1 MIIPDLTAAILNG
14 NQQCYCDV
22 ESIPVQA
29 HYSASLTDVGTSVLT
44 NSRGSG
50 QCLVEGTENA
60 P

>member
-22 ESIPVQA
+22 ESIPVRA

-50 QCLVEGTENA
+50 QCLVEGT
-60 P
+60 